1 MFGSLQFGFGSIFY
15 ISMSVHVKFEVE
27 HSTTFGSSYAPG
39 LFYQVS
45 KLTVSI
51 FPHWYEHP

>member
-27 HSTTFGSSYAPG
+27 NSTTFRSSYA
-39 LFYQVS
+39 LVS
-45 KLTVSI
+45 FI
-51 FPHWYEHP
+51 R